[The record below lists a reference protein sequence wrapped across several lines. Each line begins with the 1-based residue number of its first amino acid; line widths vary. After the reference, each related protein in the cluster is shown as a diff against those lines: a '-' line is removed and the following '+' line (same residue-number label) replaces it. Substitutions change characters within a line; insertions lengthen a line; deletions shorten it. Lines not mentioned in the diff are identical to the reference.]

1 MLELTSITETALTA
15 WVIVRHALVLVTV
28 HLVPL
33 DSIFELQ
40 IIPVKVVARPLV
52 LVRAVIQLDAS
63 LVFQA
68 IIY

>member
-15 WVIVRHALVLVTV
+15 WVIVRHALVPVTV

-40 IIPVKVVARPLV
+40 IIPVKVVVRPLV
-52 LVRAVIQLDAS
+52 LVRAVIQLDVS